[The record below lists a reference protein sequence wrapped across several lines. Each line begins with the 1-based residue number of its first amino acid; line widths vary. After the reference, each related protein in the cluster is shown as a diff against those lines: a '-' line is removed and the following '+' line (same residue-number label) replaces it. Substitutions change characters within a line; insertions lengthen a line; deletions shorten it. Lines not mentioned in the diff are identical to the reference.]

1 MRLFDVGIEPEKWR
15 RLHMGGGVKTWKIRA
30 IYQNR
35 RRTAPADHGPAD
47 SEARMGPCILH

>member
-15 RLHMGGGVKTWKIRA
+15 RLHVGDGVKTWKIRA

-35 RRTAPADHGPAD
+35 RRTAPADHAPAD
-47 SEARMGPCILH
+47 SEACMGP